1 MIDFLYTSAWGA
13 FITMLLFQIPFLI
26 VFYRIVNKK
35 AFVDSEPGKTAAG
48 KYSYARYGW
57 LALVVGAFIVVNIAS
72 IKYMPTIIEA
82 KAAISGDVRNV
93 NVTARSWA
101 FEISDKDKEY
111 KVGETVR
118 FLAKSEDTVHSF
130 ALIHPDGSQIFTMM
144 LVPGAGVDSAMVHT
158 FTEPGEYTVRCLEFC
173 GAAHH
178 AMKSTLTVL

>member
-1 MIDFLYTSAWGA
+1 MIDLLFTSAWGA
-13 FITMLLFQIPFLI
+13 FLTMLMFQIPFLI

-35 AFVDSEPGKTAAG
+35 AFVDSEPGKTEPS
-48 KYSYARYGW
+48 KYSYSRYAW
-57 LALVVGAFIVVNIAS
+57 LGLVVGAFIVVNVAS

-82 KAAISGDVRNV
+82 NASMSQDVRDV

-101 FEISDKDKEY
+101 FELSDNEY
-111 KVGETVR
+111 KVGESIR
-118 FLAKSEDTVHSF
+118 FLAKAEDTVHSF

-144 LVPGAGVDSAMVHT
+144 LVPGAGVESAVVHT

-178 AMKSTLTVL
+178 AMKSTITVL